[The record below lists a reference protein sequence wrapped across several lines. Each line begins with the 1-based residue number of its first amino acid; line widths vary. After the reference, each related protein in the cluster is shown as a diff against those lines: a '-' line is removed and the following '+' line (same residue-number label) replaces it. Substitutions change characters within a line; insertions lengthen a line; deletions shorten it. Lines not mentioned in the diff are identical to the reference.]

1 MSKPLGKEWKRPE
14 SVLVVIHSPAFDVL
28 LLERLSPP
36 GAWQSVT
43 GSLEDGETPL
53 HTAIREVF
61 EETGIDATAPMLRD
75 WHTQNRFEIRA
86 EWRARY
92 APGVTHNDE
101 HVFSLCIPADVP
113 VTLAPAEHTAH
124 IWLPAREAAAR
135 VFSWTNRDAILQL
148 IEAT

>member
-1 MSKPLGKEWKRPE
+1 MSAPFGKEWKRPE
-14 SVLVVIHSPAFDVL
+14 SVLIVIHNPAFDIL
-28 LLERLSPP
+28 LLERVSPP

-53 HTAIREVF
+53 QTAIREVF
-61 EETGIDATAPMLRD
+61 EETGIDVTAPMLHD

-101 HVFSLCIPADVP
+101 HVFSLCIAADAP
-113 VTLAPAEHTAH
+113 VTLAPAEHTAY
-124 IWLPAREAAAR
+124 IWLPAIEAAAR
-135 VFSWTNRDAILQL
+135 VFSWTNRDAILRL
-148 IEAT
+148 IEPI